1 MYLAE
6 KLNENVFYYKDVI
19 TDHENFINV
28 LEEYDSRESIHLAIP
43 QWSKWNAS
51 DDNEVIFGNKKD
63 FIPPGLDLLHGKDK
77 DDAEYLVNT
86 LKNAISSIAN
96 AFVKD
101 RELNVEPNIS
111 PFVGVSKWNPGC
123 MLGVHYDRLS
133 GDRTLW
139 WTIVIYLN
147 DDYNGGEISFVIK
160 DIDFRNSENDKYRPD
175 PDIDNLSENNVVD
188 FWLKPEAGSALVF
201 PSDFP
206 YMHQVHLM
214 KPGKSKYIC
223 QSHIFIDGYDPAN
236 EDHRRKYNAGAQ
248 YER

>member
-6 KLNENVFYYKDVI
+6 KLDDNVFYYKNVI
-19 TDHENFINV
+19 SDHKNFIEV
-28 LEEYDSRESIHLAIP
+28 LEDSDSNTTIYPVIP

-51 DDNEVIFGNKKD
+51 DDNDVIFGNKKD
-63 FIPPGLDLLHGKDK
+63 FIPPGIDMLNGKDK
-77 DDAEYLVNT
+77 DVANYLIDT
-86 LKNAISSIAN
+86 LETAISNIAYS
-96 AFVKD
+96 FVKD
-101 RELNVEPNIS
+101 KGLNIKPNIS

-147 DDYNGGEISFVIK
+147 DDYEGGEISFIIK
-160 DIDFRNSENDKYRPD
+160 DIDFSDPKNNKYRPQ
-175 PDIDNLSENNVVD
+175 PDIDNITEDSVID

-223 QSHIFIDGYDPAN
+223 QSHIFVDGYDPTN

>member
-6 KLNENVFYYKDVI
+6 KLDENVFYYKNVI
-19 TDHENFINV
+19 SDHENFIKV
-28 LEEYDSRESIHLAIP
+28 LEESDSNELIYPVIP
-43 QWSKWNAS
+43 KWSKWNAS
-51 DDNEVIFGNKKD
+51 DDNDVIFGNKKD
-63 FIPPGLDLLHGKDK
+63 FIPPGIDMLNGKEK
-77 DDAEYLVNT
+77 DNAKYLIDT
-86 LKNAISSIAN
+86 LESAIKNIADS
-96 AFVKD
+96 FVKD
-101 RELNVEPNIS
+101 KELNVEPNIS

-147 DDYNGGEISFVIK
+147 DDYNGGEISFIIK
-160 DIDFRNSENDKYRPD
+160 DIDFTDPKNSKYRPA
-175 PDIDNLSENNVVD
+175 PDIDEMSENNVVN
-188 FWLKPEAGSALVF
+188 FSLKPEAGSALVF

-223 QSHIFIDGYDPAN
+223 QSHIFVDGYDPTN
-236 EDHRRKYNAGAQ
+236 EDHRRMHNAGAR

>member
-1 MYLAE
+1 MYLSE
-6 KLNENVFYYKDVI
+6 RLNENVFYYKEVI
-19 TDHENFINV
+19 SDHQNFIDV
-28 LEEYDSRESIHLAIP
+28 LEKCNDQESIHSVIP

-51 DDNEVIFGNKKD
+51 DDNDIIFGNKKD
-63 FIPPGLDLLHGKDK
+63 FIPPGLDMLQGADR
-77 DDAEYLVNT
+77 DNAEYLINT
-86 LKNAISSIAN
+86 LQNAINNVAN
-96 AFVKD
+96 SFVKD
-101 RELNVEPNIS
+101 RGLNIEPNMS

-147 DDYNGGEISFVIK
+147 DDYNGGEISFIIK
-160 DIDFRNSENDKYRPD
+160 DIDFTDRQNSKYRPH
-175 PDIDNLSENNVVD
+175 PDFDKVLKNNVID
-188 FWLKPEAGSALVF
+188 FALKPEAGSALVF

-223 QSHIFIDGYDPAN
+223 QSHIFVEGYDPTN
-236 EDHRRKYNAGAQ
+236 EEHRRKYNAGAQ